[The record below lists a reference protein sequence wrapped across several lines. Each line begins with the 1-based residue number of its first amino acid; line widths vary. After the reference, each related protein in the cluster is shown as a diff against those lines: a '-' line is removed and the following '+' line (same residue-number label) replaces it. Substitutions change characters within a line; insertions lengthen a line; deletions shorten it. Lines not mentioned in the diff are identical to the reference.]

1 MTIDT
6 DSSADSLRDEMG
18 DILSRVRQ
26 IDPTN
31 DEAAVR
37 GYVREMVEADAVL
50 DIVDLE
56 GVPLLTSF
64 IASWQEGLAH

>member
-18 DILSRVRQ
+18 DVLSRVRQ
-26 IDPTN
+26 IDPAS

-37 GYVREMVEADAVL
+37 GYVREMAEADAVL
-50 DIVDLE
+50 NTVDLE
-56 GVPLLTSF
+56 DVPLPPSF
-64 IASWQEGLAH
+64 TASWQEGLVR